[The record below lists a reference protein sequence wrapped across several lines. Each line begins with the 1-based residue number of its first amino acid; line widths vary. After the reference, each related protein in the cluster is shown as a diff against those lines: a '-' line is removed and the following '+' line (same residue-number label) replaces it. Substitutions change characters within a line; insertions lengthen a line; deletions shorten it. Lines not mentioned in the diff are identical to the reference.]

1 MIPALLGA
9 GAGAAQVLLPTGLGV
24 VVLIVAAFVAGVVL
38 PEQPMTA
45 AGLFVLPAIVVG
57 FAQVLLD
64 GSSAIGSFLF
74 GSIVSVMFVGILTHF
89 AAGIVLRR
97 RPEQLD

>member
-9 GAGAAQVLLPTGLGV
+9 GAGAAQAVLPTAIGV
-24 VVLIVAAFVAGVVL
+24 VVLVVAAFVAGTRL
-38 PEQPMTA
+38 PESPMKA

-57 FAQVLLD
+57 FSRVLLD
-64 GSSAIGSFLF
+64 GSSEIGSFIF

-97 RPEQLD
+97 RRPD